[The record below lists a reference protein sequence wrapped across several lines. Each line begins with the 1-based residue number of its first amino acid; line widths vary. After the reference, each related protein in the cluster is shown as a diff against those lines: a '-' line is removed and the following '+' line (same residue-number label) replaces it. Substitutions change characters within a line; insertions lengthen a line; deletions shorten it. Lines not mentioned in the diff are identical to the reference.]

1 MDNILVSKYWGTK
14 AAFHTIDFHPRGIF
28 CWSFKTK
35 AVSYDNIQTTLGK
48 TLMSKCNINYF
59 EIAFLLIVVFLW
71 IYLLLLGLFLVFI
84 CSDDDIYSLYWFI
97 SINWFKKQSTWRCS
111 RKKSVLFI
119 FEEPSGKLKVF
130 TNWAELFFCW
140 SFEILSDPRAQQI
153 YSATF

>member
-1 MDNILVSKYWGTK
+1 MDNILPSKYPGTK
-14 AAFHTIDFHPRGIF
+14 AVFHTIDFYPLF

-35 AVSYDNIQTTLGK
+35 ALSCQISKQLSGK
-48 TLMSKCNINYF
+48 HSCQSVISTFLKSH
-59 EIAFLLIVVFLW
+59 FLLIVVFWW

-119 FEEPSGKLKVF
+119 FEELPGKLKVF

-140 SFEILSDPRAQQI
+140 SFEILSAVRAQQI
-153 YSATF
+153 YSATI